1 MLNPPYCGQP
11 ADRGFA
17 FLRDFNMHKEV
28 CTSGQNPE
36 IGDPNLRFEGPLGV
50 YMSKELKFA
59 LN

>member
-1 MLNPPYCGQP
+1 
-11 ADRGFA
+11 
-17 FLRDFNMHKEV
+17 MHKEV

-36 IGDPNLRFEGPLGV
+36 IGDPNLRFEGFLGV